1 MKLVEI
7 DLSEIMTYRE
17 IIEQFIKSGMECA
30 ELTEIEGK
38 SLLNI
43 YQSMNRIAHK
53 HDLAAHVKRRGN
65 RIFLVR
71 MDADEQG

>member
-7 DLSEIMTYRE
+7 DLSEIMTYRD

-38 SLLNI
+38 SLMSI

-53 HDLAAHVKRRGN
+53 HDLAARVKRRGD

-71 MDADEQG
+71 VDADE

>member
-7 DLSEIMTYRE
+7 DQSEVMTYRD
-17 IIEQFIKSGMECA
+17 IIEQFIDSGMECA

-38 SLLNI
+38 STVNI
-43 YQSMNRIAHK
+43 YQSMYRVAHK
-53 HDLAAHVKRRGN
+53 HGLAARVKRRGD

-71 MDADEQG
+71 VDADEQG

>member
-7 DLSEIMTYRE
+7 DLSEIMTYRD

-30 ELTEIEGK
+30 ELTEIEGR
-38 SLLNI
+38 SLLSI

-53 HDLAAHVKRRGN
+53 NDLAARVKRRGD

-71 MDADEQG
+71 TDADE